1 MARRLIA
8 AVVTLMLTAPVIAET
23 ETRQDA
29 WWTSSFQS
37 ATDGAKTCEVGTRLA
52 LREPGAPLRAAVLS
66 VSYSSIPGKPPQLIL
81 VFVGDRPVS
90 NTIRVQ
96 FDDEGSFTPPA
107 VNDEAI
113 IIFARGSPVLQ
124 YIRNATTMQ
133 VSLNLMHQGHTA
145 LTFSL
150 RGSAK
155 AMNSA
160 QAACSQGAALELGLL
175 SLSGFLLLDKIDSLG
190 QQKRGPEVRVR
201 TPFSGVKG
209 CSSAAENT
217 GQDNCGRPPLVRR
230 QGRFAACSYHLAD
243 RRSRI
248 PHPKQET

>member
-1 MARRLIA
+1 MARRLTA
-8 AVVTLMLTAPVIAET
+8 AVVTLMLAAPVIAET

-37 ATDGAKTCEVGTRLA
+37 ATDDAKTCEVGTRLA
-52 LREPGAPLRAAVLS
+52 LREPGASLRAAVLA
-66 VSYSSIPGKPPQLIL
+66 VSYSSIPGKPPQVIL
-81 VFVGDRPVS
+81 AFVGDRPVS
-90 NTIRVQ
+90 NTVRVQ

-113 IIFARGSPVLQ
+113 IIFAQDSPVLQ
-124 YIRNATTMQ
+124 HIRNAMTMQ
-133 VSLNLMHQGHTA
+133 VSLNLMRQGYTA

-150 RGSAK
+150 RGSAR

-160 QAACSQGAALELGLL
+160 QAACSQGTAPE
-175 SLSGFLLLDKIDSLG
+175 LG

-230 QGRFAACSYHLAD
+230 PGRFAACSYHLAD

>member
-8 AVVTLMLTAPVIAET
+8 AVVTLMLAAPVIAET

-52 LREPGAPLRAAVLS
+52 LREPGVPLRAAVLS

-81 VFVGDRPVS
+81 AFVGDRPVS
-90 NTIRVQ
+90 NTVRVQ
-96 FDDEGSFTPPA
+96 FDDEDSFTPPA

-113 IIFARGSPVLQ
+113 IIFAQDSPVLQ
-124 YIRNATTMQ
+124 HIRNAMTMQ
-133 VSLNLMHQGHTA
+133 VSLNLMRQGYTA

-150 RGSAK
+150 RGSAR

-160 QAACSQGAALELGLL
+160 QAECSP
-175 SLSGFLLLDKIDSLG
+175 DKIDSLG

-230 QGRFAACSYHLAD
+230 QGRFAACSYRLAD

-248 PHPKQET
+248 PHPIQGT